1 MDNKEKAVIKAVIET
16 LMKDRQKEFSIN
28 ANKFA
33 MLRENHRNHH
43 LLSDLEKELISKKK
57 NDLISE
63 FDNTIKKLNELLDLE
78 DRSLDVK
85 EFELNIKEIQD
96 KKYINVKEFQL
107 VYGYSPEWQ
116 KNRRSRMYNTL
127 PYIQTVEGGKITY
140 NVKDVNI
147 WFENENIVL

>member
-1 MDNKEKAVIKAVIET
+1 M
-16 LMKDRQKEFSIN
+16 
-28 ANKFA
+28 
-33 MLRENHRNHH
+33 
-43 LLSDLEKELISKKK
+43 
-57 NDLISE
+57 
-63 FDNTIKKLNELLDLE
+63 DLE